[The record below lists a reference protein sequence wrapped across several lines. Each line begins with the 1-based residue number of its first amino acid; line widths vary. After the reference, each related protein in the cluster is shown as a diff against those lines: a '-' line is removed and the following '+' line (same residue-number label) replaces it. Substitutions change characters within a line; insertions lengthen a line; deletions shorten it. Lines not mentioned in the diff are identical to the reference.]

1 MVVTGQE
8 GGAVYQSLSDV
19 RCGCCVL
26 VQLFRM
32 TVCVWL
38 AVYGSLFLIHYSIT
52 LGDLLLNAVALEFVM
67 TVDETVFEVLAPA
80 AVRRLFPHHF
90 GLRRKPEAAWL
101 GVDPRSLILLT
112 SVAVTLALFVALELL
127 PLMQVEG
134 LGVRGCPP
142 VSGFRV

>member
-1 MVVTGQE
+1 MSATWTDIAAIVRLRRGAGGRHRGVAGDGGAGTVVVTGQE

-52 LGDLLLNAVALEFVM
+52 LGDLLLNAV
-67 TVDETVFEVLAPA
+67 
-80 AVRRLFPHHF
+80 
-90 GLRRKPEAAWL
+90 
-101 GVDPRSLILLT
+101 
-112 SVAVTLALFVALELL
+112 
-127 PLMQVEG
+127 
-134 LGVRGCPP
+134 
-142 VSGFRV
+142 